1 MNHQPE
7 QHGHPQDKQPEQA
20 PAPHLGAPPV
30 QPREESALPVGPSAP
45 ASRLADSA
53 LKRRTTLRVVGGTL
67 VFVVVMSVALEYAGW
82 EIAFRTMPEPHARIA
97 PLSFLRGVWDTTLG
111 AVGIGTGAALAAL
124 LFPTSW
130 RESWRRVPATFALGA
145 GSFIAFLSFVTFG
158 FFG

>member
-1 MNHQPE
+1 MTDAFERPE
-7 QHGHPQDKQPEQA
+7 DLRQRSSQDARDSQGARQA
-20 PAPHLGAPPV
+20 S
-30 QPREESALPVGPSAP
+30 PREESALPVASNAPVTPPS
-45 ASRLADSA
+45 DFQ

-82 EIAFRTMPEPHARIA
+82 EIAFRTMPEPHVRIA

-124 LFPTSW
+124 LLPTSW
-130 RESWRRVPATFALGA
+130 RDSWRRVPAAFALGA